1 MRAKSRRY
9 EKPLSIKMVR
19 YRHRSL
25 GNPLFRQRVKP
36 SARVYDR
43 KRQPAGAGSI
53 DWRSTT

>member
-19 YRHRSL
+19 HLHRAV

-36 SARVYDR
+36 STRLYNR
-43 KRQPAGAGSI
+43 KRQSVGGR
-53 DWRSTT
+53 DDLTR